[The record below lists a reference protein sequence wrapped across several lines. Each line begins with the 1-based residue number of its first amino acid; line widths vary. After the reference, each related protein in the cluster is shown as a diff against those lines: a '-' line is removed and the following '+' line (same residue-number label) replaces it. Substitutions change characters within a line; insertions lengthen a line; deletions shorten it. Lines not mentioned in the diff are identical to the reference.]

1 MIDSTKNT
9 RVSITLNKDILKKL
23 DKIAEETSRNR
34 SKMLEYLIK
43 NYKEK

>member
-1 MIDSTKNT
+1 MIDNTKNT

-34 SKMLEYLIK
+34 SKMMEYLIK

>member
-1 MIDSTKNT
+1 MVNSDINK

-34 SKMLEYLIK
+34 SKMMEYLIK
-43 NYKEK
+43 NYKEQ